1 MFTFKPRSAATLTAR
16 CGTQLLIKRHFSRAS
31 TSPCIA
37 CSKMFSS
44 VNQMLKARSIHS
56 ITEALI
62 KQQQHFLKAGGRQG
76 SLTGGRGEGHD
87 WLAQNTRG
95 NPRKAREG
103 ERITNTG
110 QDGLTTVS
118 LSKAKNSRRKR
129 QQGGTIITMLLTE
142 GCKNRRDFT
151 RMRFYQKFSLCQVR
165 SSGSISQ
172 HNGASHKAPKLP
184 QHHSLPSHSAPSLGY
199 ELLKSISKS
208 LLSKQLHYEGALVS
222 LRDAPCTLSILKLLF
237 ITA

>member
-129 QQGGTIITMLLTE
+129 GSRGEQSFLSYSLKAAKIGEILPGW
-142 GCKNRRDFT
+142 DFT
-151 RMRFYQKFSLCQVR
+151 RSFRC
-165 SSGSISQ
+165 
-172 HNGASHKAPKLP
+172 A
-184 QHHSLPSHSAPSLGY
+184 
-199 ELLKSISKS
+199 KSDH
-208 LLSKQLHYEGALVS
+208 QAV
-222 LRDAPCTLSILKLLF
+222 
-237 ITA
+237 